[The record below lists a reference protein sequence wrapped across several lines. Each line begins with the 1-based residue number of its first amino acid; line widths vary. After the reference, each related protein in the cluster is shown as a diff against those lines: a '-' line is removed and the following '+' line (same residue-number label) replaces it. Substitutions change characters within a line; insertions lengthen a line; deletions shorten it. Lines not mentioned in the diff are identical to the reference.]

1 MTAPRIFNSV
11 SRFKGWVMGKATAQ
25 RRIKVRDRAAPVA
38 RLEMDATP
46 QRLAMCAVGV
56 TEALRDK
63 GERMAKVRRLVP
75 PIDTLLTNG
84 KITEDEHRALTY
96 YRDQADMANR
106 SPLKDSLDKSVSGGD
121 GQGLSAAVTS
131 AILATAR
138 IERDMGQLSD
148 IARAVAVE
156 DMSLNQ
162 WCIRKHGGR
171 ERYDGKGRFVCMVPV
186 REIENMKIAL
196 IELRFAAHRIVR

>member
-1 MTAPRIFNSV
+1 
-11 SRFKGWVMGKATAQ
+11 MGKATAQ
-25 RRIKVRDRAAPVA
+25 RRIKARDRAAPTV
-38 RLEMDATP
+38 RLESDATP

-75 PIDTLLTNG
+75 PIDTLLANG
-84 KITEDEHRALTY
+84 RITEEEHRALTY

-106 SPLKDSLDKSVSGGD
+106 SPLKDSLNKSVSGGD
-121 GQGLSAAVTS
+121 GEHLSAAVTS
-131 AILATAR
+131 AMLATSR

-156 DMSLNQ
+156 DLSLNQ

-171 ERYDGKGRFVCMVPV
+171 ERYDGKGRFICMVPI
-186 REIENMKIAL
+186 REVANVKIAMM
-196 IELRFAAHRIVR
+196 ELRMAAHRIVR

>member
-1 MTAPRIFNSV
+1 
-11 SRFKGWVMGKATAQ
+11 MGKATAS
-25 RRIKVRDRAAPVA
+25 RRIKARPDRVAPSVK
-38 RLEMDATP
+38 LEQDATP
-46 QRLAMCAVGV
+46 QRLAMGAIIVV
-56 TEALRDK
+56 EALRSK

-75 PIDTLLTNG
+75 PIDTLLAND

-96 YRDQADMANR
+96 YRDQADMANL
-106 SPLKDSLDKSVSGGD
+106 SPLKDSLNKSVSGGG

-148 IARAVAVE
+148 IARAVAV
-156 DMSLNQ
+156 DDLSLNQ

-171 ERYDGKGRFVCMVPV
+171 ERYDSKGRFVCIVPV
-186 REIENMKIAL
+186 REVKNVKIATM
-196 IELRFAAHRIVR
+196 ELRMAAHRITR